1 MTVEQDN
8 KITLYA
14 SIEIDESISQQAQEK
29 AAVLAFP
36 DEKQN
41 DLQYIRSILVSAGTN
56 KNGAHFMPLEMLKAH
71 NTVVNKAIDIEHD
84 EEKVIGHIYECAF
97 LHKDGEQFDPNQ
109 LIAEA
114 EEAGT
119 NLDDLDID
127 IVVAGVIHKMRFP
140 ELADEISN
148 GDWKVSMEC
157 YFKDFDIKIGDT
169 IISQQEA
176 LTLGYD
182 PAELVGNFVKITA
195 NNKELGVYSAAR
207 VLRGITFSGMGLVKN
222 PANPH
227 SIILETADV
236 KEKKEKNTAVID
248 LDQIEE
254 LRNKEVAEE
263 EGKLEAVEAVLT
275 SSPVVEKGE
284 AVSKFYIEVDE
295 ETGGIKRIFSTGEN
309 SEKAARWSGNGIGG
323 PGSMTSWPDEVCKS
337 FKKRVTQYN
346 ALDQSE
352 GQVLHEHWCALFE
365 EPCPVI
371 GASAKAPECLRNT
384 RNRTVRDEED
394 NTLTKTIREH
404 INQGPGN
411 TNVTTLSRPVL
422 SKDAASEDVKVQNER
437 IIAEAKSLR
446 ASLREFISVEKK
458 TSE

>member
-1 MTVEQDN
+1 MTVEQEN

-14 SIEIDESISQQAQEK
+14 PIEIDESISQQAQEK
-29 AAVLAFP
+29 AGVLAFP

-56 KNGAHFMPLEMLKAH
+56 KNGAHFMPSEMLKAH

-109 LIAEA
+109 TIAEA
-114 EEAGT
+114 EESGS
-119 NLDDLDID
+119 NLDELDID

-140 ELADEISN
+140 ELADEVSN

-169 IISQQEA
+169 IISRQEA
-176 LTLGYD
+176 TALGYD
-182 PAELVGNFVKITA
+182 PNELVGNFVKITA
-195 NNKELGVYSAAR
+195 NNKELGVHSAAR
-207 VLRGITFSGMGLVKN
+207 VLRGITFSGMGIVKN

-236 KEKKEKNTAVID
+236 KEKKEKNTTVID
-248 LDQIEE
+248 LEQIEA

-263 EGKLEAVEAVLT
+263 EDKLETVTAEAAG
-275 SSPVVEKGE
+275 SQ
-284 AVSKFYIEVDE
+284 FYIEVDE
-295 ETGGIKRIFSTGEN
+295 ETGGIKRIFSTKEN
-309 SEKAARWSGNGIGG
+309 SENAARWSGNGIGG
-323 PGSMTSWPDEVCKS
+323 PGSMSSWPDEVCKS
-337 FKKRVTQYN
+337 FKKRVTVYN

-352 GQVLHEHWCALFE
+352 AQVLHEHYCALFE

-371 GASAKAPECLRNT
+371 GASAKAPECLRNS

-394 NTLTKTIREH
+394 NTLTKTVREH
-404 INQGPGN
+404 VDQGPGN
-411 TNVTTLSRPVL
+411 TNVTTLSHPVL

-437 IIAEAKSLR
+437 IIADAKSLR
-446 ASLREFISVEKK
+446 ASLRDFISAEKK